1 MANIFRRMHSQY
13 LHSDSGNPILIG
25 QLENVFTP
33 TSIEIQIASS
43 PPILMGFPN
52 DAPSVPISGQLKLC
66 LAAECSRM
74 AFTQIRLSIIQV
86 TRIKTVSGIMNG
98 LCKGYGAA
106 VASNDVIPG
115 NGREEIEELA
125 HWDAPTPTCILSLDQ
140 NSEQRAS
147 FDFILQIPGY
157 VPAVTNT
164 AIGSISY
171 AVTATAVV
179 DGCKTLRKT
188 TWLPVQRVIPCS
200 STTREKTFLRRYPDT
215 RLQSKLTVPLVV
227 SPARPFPVRLLFQG
241 LTVQGRNTLSQLAIR
256 KCSWRVDEII
266 RVVSISSPGLGHS
279 DILECKEMKRH
290 VRRLAGGSCSNR
302 WAQDNGSQIQCDF
315 EITLPQRAQA
325 SCDVSQY
332 RGPLFVGE
340 KTTSDSADTSERLRS
355 PTVNLS
361 KTAISVSHILV
372 VEFALIEEI
381 YDNKT
386 GKRVNLDPWQM
397 PTYGCTNQIFVVH
410 LHEGQALDNNELL
423 PPYSDLSNGEPPE
436 YQRA

>member
-1 MANIFRRMHSQY
+1 MSNIFRRMHSQD
-13 LHSDSGNPILIG
+13 LHNDSDNLIPIG

-33 TSIEIQIASS
+33 TPIEIQIASS
-43 PPILMGFPN
+43 PPILVGFPN

-74 AFTQIRLSIIQV
+74 AFTQIRLSIVQV
-86 TRIKTVSGIMNG
+86 TRIKSVSGIMNG
-98 LCKGYGAA
+98 LHKGYGAT
-106 VASNDVIPG
+106 VASNDVIPR
-115 NGREEIEELA
+115 NGREEMEELV
-125 HWDAPTPTCILSLDQ
+125 HWHAPTPTCILSLDQ

-188 TWLPVQRVIPCS
+188 TWIPVQRVIPCS
-200 STTREKTFLRRYPDT
+200 SPTSEKRFLRRYPDT
-215 RLQSKLTVPLVV
+215 RLHSKLTVPAVV
-227 SPARPFPVRLLFQG
+227 NPTRPFLVRLLFQG
-241 LTVQGRNTLSQLAIR
+241 LTVQGRKTSSRLAIR

-266 RVVSISSPGLGHS
+266 RVVSISNPGLEYS
-279 DILECKEMKRH
+279 DTLECKEMKRH
-290 VRRLAGGSCSNR
+290 VRRLAGGRCGNR

-315 EITLPQRAQA
+315 EITLPHKAQA
-325 SCDVSQY
+325 SCDVSQC
-332 RGPLFVGE
+332 RGPLFAGQ
-340 KTTSDSADTSERLRS
+340 KTTSDSTDTSERLRS
-355 PTVNLS
+355 PTVYLS
-361 KTAISVSHILV
+361 KIAISVSHILV
-372 VEFALIEEI
+372 VEFALVEEI

-397 PTYGCTNQIFVVH
+397 PGYGCTNQIFVVH
-410 LHEGQALDNNELL
+410 LHEGRALDNNELL

-436 YQRA
+436 YQRT